1 MKRRMAFATP
11 RVRRA
16 GPGGPTVISSDE
28 DDDEADNEGDEA
40 AEIDDDGDSLPDL
53 RTDTTEDEDEDED
66 EDVESLHSESTVCD
80 DNSDVDFEKLNAT
93 VDVPGSD
100 DSDFEQDQVIHL
112 FLSIM
117 FYRVLSRSRAS
128 NELGNFCC
136 CWAKRLIGGA
146 GHRDSPENLKMTRLK
161 STRRRQAR
169 QECRIGVLVG
179 MARFELTT
187 PASRR
192 QCSTRLSYTP
202 TGRNYN
208 TTRIRVF
215 KFVGLPKIR
224 SIGSEPV

>member
-1 MKRRMAFATP
+1 MNGFNDRGGLRIGRWRECANNAHRFCDFDEISLDVFFKDANGLVMDDIHQRCPSFSLNLKEL
-11 RVRRA
+11 A
-16 GPGGPTVISSDE
+16 GVVAKLGF
-28 DDDEADNEGDEA
+28 
-40 AEIDDDGDSLPDL
+40 IDGEL
-53 RTDTTEDEDEDED
+53 
-66 EDVESLHSESTVCD
+66 
-80 DNSDVDFEKLNAT
+80 SDVLGDARTGNGP
-93 VDVPGSD
+93 DHGS
-100 DSDFEQDQVIHL
+100 DQVIHL
-112 FLSIM
+112 LLSVM

-161 STRRRQAR
+161 STRLRQAR

-202 TGRNYN
+202 TWRNYN
-208 TTRIRVF
+208 TTRIGVF